1 MNTEFDDLLDAFLN
15 DELETKTKNA
25 DDNMVEEP
33 LYEIMPALEPYI
45 SRGTT
50 YYVPAPCSK
59 PQFYFR
65 RFSLLIDSEEL
76 SSEGEQKSLRS
87 PKALCTQHLG
97 ECEIPVHL
105 KQ

>member
-33 LYEIMPALEPYI
+33 LYEIMPALESYI

-50 YYVPAPCSK
+50 YYVPAACSK

-76 SSEGEQKSLRS
+76 SSEGEQKSLIMWDV
-87 PKALCTQHLG
+87 TDDN
-97 ECEIPVHL
+97 
-105 KQ
+105 